1 MEWVDLGEGARYAL
15 EPSFLD
21 QAAAD
26 RAMSAL
32 QAELSFT
39 QGLVRIFGRD
49 IPEPRLT
56 AYYGEPG
63 TNYRYSGHERRP
75 LPFGPTLS
83 ELRTLVEERCAQ
95 PFNAV
100 LANLY
105 RDGRDSMGFHRDN
118 EPELGPDPAIA
129 SVSLGATRIFILK
142 QKGAP
147 PIRIPL
153 GHGSL
158 LLMNGRVQA
167 RHHHGVPKTK
177 QAVGPR
183 INLTFR
189 RVIHSTGSSSTE
201 A

>member
-1 MEWVDLGEGARYAL
+1 MDWVELGGGARYAL
-15 EPSFLD
+15 EPAFLTPE
-21 QAAAD
+21 AAD
-26 RAMSAL
+26 RAWAAL
-32 QAELSFT
+32 SAELAFA

-75 LPFGPTLS
+75 LAFGPALG
-83 ELRTLVEERCAQ
+83 ELVALVQQRTGRS
-95 PFNAV
+95 FNAV

-129 SVSLGATRIFILK
+129 SLSLGATRVFVLK
-142 QKGAP
+142 QKGAA

-153 GHGSL
+153 AHGSL
-158 LLMNGRVQA
+158 LFMNGQVQA

-177 QAVGPR
+177 QEVGPR

-189 RVIHSTGSSSTE
+189 RVLHSTGSSRTE